1 MPEGLFTVLSLGMR
15 YWFALL
21 GVLIVLQSF
30 LWLWRDRR
38 EKHARLKT
46 LPDSGMIG
54 EMVVLDG
61 TDQVPEGTV
70 FPIPWEGNL
79 GSGSQCDIIL
89 ESGREGKTEI
99 GKVHLWFSFDR
110 DRGLTVSPA
119 RGREVYVDGDEIT
132 WHLWDR
138 SRTMPGMHH
147 GSIMEVGPYVLR
159 LRLFAGLD
167 LQRPYG
173 QTRKADLHNFGTEI
187 GSRAMP
193 QRGLS
198 GWQDP
203 QTEEERLDNL
213 GGRADIHLVEEEE
226 TSRGRKHKG
235 KGRKK

>member
-21 GVLIVLQSF
+21 GSLIVLQSF

-38 EKHARLKT
+38 EQHARLKT

-61 TDQVPEGTV
+61 TEQVPEGTV
-70 FPIPWEGNL
+70 FPVPWEGNL
-79 GSGSQCDIIL
+79 GSGPKCDISLGPI
-89 ESGREGKTEI
+89 REGKSEV
-99 GKVHLWFSFDR
+99 GKIHLWFSFDR
-110 DRGLTVSPA
+110 DRGLVVSPA
-119 RGREVYVDGDEIT
+119 RGRTVHVDGDEIS
-132 WHLWDR
+132 WQLLDR
-138 SRTMPGMHH
+138 SRKTPGMYH

-167 LQRPYG
+167 QQSPYG
-173 QTRKADLHNFGTEI
+173 HTRKEDLRNYGSEI

-193 QRGLS
+193 QRGMA

-203 QTEEERLDNL
+203 QTEDERLDDL
-213 GGRADIHLVEEEE
+213 KGQARMHLVEEEE
-226 TSRGRKHKG
+226 ASGRRKRKG
-235 KGRKK
+235 KGKKT